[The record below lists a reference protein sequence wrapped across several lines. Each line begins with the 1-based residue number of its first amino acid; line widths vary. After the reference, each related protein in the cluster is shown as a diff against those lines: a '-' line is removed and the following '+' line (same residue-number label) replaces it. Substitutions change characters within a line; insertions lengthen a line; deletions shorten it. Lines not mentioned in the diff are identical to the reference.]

1 MAKRPKK
8 FDATLK
14 YLWELFPS
22 AGPALLGM
30 SKKGRVDIRDAD
42 LSTVTAMADKVFR
55 VRDRSPWLLH
65 VEFLAHHRY
74 RLVRDVVAYNALLD
88 RRHNLPV
95 WSVLV
100 LLQPPADRR
109 SLTGVYR
116 RYRPDG
122 TCYLEFRYTVIRVW
136 QLPVEMLLTG
146 DLGLLPLAVLAQGAA
161 ESLRNVIDRMC
172 ERVARETTPEVG
184 RELLAASKILLGL
197 HHPEPFLNPLFEGV
211 LNMRESSVYQAIL
224 AEGEAKGR
232 AEGKAK
238 GRAEGKAEGRTEEAK
253 KILLQL
259 GQTLFGPPD
268 KSTRSTLE
276 RLTDL
281 HRLEQL
287 TARVLQ
293 VESWQELLAP
303 PRTRNKN
310 HRRTPGE

>member
-1 MAKRPKK
+1 
-8 FDATLK
+8 
-14 YLWELFPS
+14 
-22 AGPALLGM
+22 
-30 SKKGRVDIRDAD
+30 
-42 LSTVTAMADKVFR
+42 MADKVFR
-55 VRDRSPWLLH
+55 IRDHPPWLLH

-100 LLQPPADRR
+100 LLQPSADRR
-109 SLTGVYR
+109 GLTGVYR

-122 TCYLEFRYTVIRVW
+122 TCYLEFRYTVVRVW
-136 QLPVEMLLTG
+136 QLSVETLLNG
-146 DLGLLPLAVLAQGAA
+146 DLGLLPLAVLAAGAA
-161 ESLRNVIDRMC
+161 ASLRNVIGRMC
-172 ERVARETTPEVG
+172 ERVAREATPEVG

-197 HHPEPFLNPLFEGV
+197 HHPESVVNPLFEGV

-224 AEGEAKGR
+224 AEGEAKGK
-232 AEGKAK
+232 AEGKVE
-238 GRAEGKAEGRTEEAK
+238 GRAEEAK

-310 HRRTPGE
+310 RRRTPGE